1 MFTTNQLQILAVLI
15 NQPDKE
21 YYLSELGDILSKH
34 PGVFQRGIN
43 SLERQGVIE
52 SYKRGNQRFFQI
64 NKSYVFYDEIKNIVQ
79 KTQGIEGLLKKLV
92 NNIDSIDMAFIYGT
106 YAKDKMRIDSDIDI
120 LIRTKSFD
128 IEDYFLEGITKIE
141 QKVQREINYKIYLKE
156 EFNKKKKM
164 KDAFLEEVLSDKYI
178 LLKGK
183 I

>member
-1 MFTTNQLQILAVLI
+1 
-15 NQPDKE
+15 
-21 YYLSELGDILSKH
+21 
-34 PGVFQRGIN
+34 
-43 SLERQGVIE
+43 
-52 SYKRGNQRFFQI
+52 
-64 NKSYVFYDEIKNIVQ
+64 
-79 KTQGIEGLLKKLV
+79 
-92 NNIDSIDMAFIYGT
+92 MAFIYGT

-128 IEDYFLEGITKIE
+128 IEDYFLEGITIIE